1 MRSQALIVFERGVIA
16 LSQQEVQ
23 DMSSEWLTRV
33 TKGNYLAGL
42 RDRQSQI
49 FRDNKACLNTVDHI
63 ELVL

>member
-1 MRSQALIVFERGVIA
+1 MVFERGVIA

-23 DMSSEWLTRV
+23 DMSNEWLTRV

-42 RDRQSQI
+42 MDRTSEI
-49 FRDNKACLNTVDHI
+49 FRNNKACLNTVDHI